1 MNPAITPAAARNWSR
16 LGPRAVFGAALL
28 EAAAQNE
35 NILAAS
41 ADLLIS
47 SGLDRFRKT
56 FPDRALNFGIAE
68 QNLVG
73 AAAGLAREGFRVFI
87 STFAPFL
94 SLRAAE
100 QIRLNLGY
108 MGADVKAVALGGGL
122 GMGPLGN
129 SHYGLE
135 DLAVMRAIPGLT
147 VVGPADGAEIFKT
160 VLAAAADPRPM
171 YIRLTGG
178 LPLPVVY
185 QEDYDFVLG
194 RAVTLRPGSSGA
206 IIANGSLVAP
216 ALEAAELLKE
226 KGFEPAV
233 INMHTIKPLDTEI
246 LETLR
251 EAEFLVTAEEHS
263 RVGGLGA
270 AVAEHLAGFKKKPPQ
285 LILGLPDAF
294 GPVGE
299 YPYLMGKY
307 GLTGPGLA
315 ASVSRFIDSLG
326 A

>member
-1 MNPAITPAAARNWSR
+1 MSWAITPAAARAWSR
-16 LGPRAVFGAALL
+16 LGPRAVYGAALL

-35 NILAAS
+35 NLLAAS
-41 ADLLIS
+41 ADLVTS

-56 FPDRALNFGIAE
+56 FPDRLLNFGIAE

-73 AAAGLAREGFRVFI
+73 AAAGLAREGFCVFI

-94 SLRAAE
+94 ALRAAE

-108 MGADVKAVALGGGL
+108 MGANVKAVALGGGL
-122 GMGPLGN
+122 GMGHLGN

-147 VVGPADGAEIFKT
+147 VVAPADGAEIFKT
-160 VLAAAADPRPM
+160 VLAAAADPRPL

-185 QEDYDFVLG
+185 EADYDFAFG
-194 RAVTLRPGSSGA
+194 RAVTLRPGSGGA
-206 IIANGSLVAP
+206 IIATGSMVAP
-216 ALEAAELLKE
+216 ARRAAEMLAERGLDL
-226 KGFEPAV
+226 AV
-233 INMHTIKPLDTEI
+233 VNMHTLKPLDTEI
-246 LETLR
+246 LETFL
-251 EAEFLVTAEEHS
+251 EADILVTVEEHS

-270 AVAEHLAGFKKKPPQ
+270 AVAESLAGFKKKPPH

-294 GPVGE
+294 GTSGD
-299 YPYLMGKY
+299 YPWLLEKY

-315 ASVSRFIDSLG
+315 AAVERFLKI
-326 A
+326 